1 MFPDISRGDPLGS
14 VRGTRLRPSQ
24 TLRSSSDR
32 SLQMPTELRDPRKS
46 GVVGKR
52 TREVKPR
59 GDMPA
64 DENVPQRS
72 QVLGPQ
78 EQNGPC
84 EGLVSFEDVAMDF
97 SREEWQQL
105 DPAQRCL
112 YRDVMLEIYSHL
124 LSVGEHT

>member
-1 MFPDISRGDPLGS
+1 MKL
-14 VRGTRLRPSQ
+14 
-24 TLRSSSDR
+24 
-32 SLQMPTELRDPRKS
+32 
-46 GVVGKR
+46 
-52 TREVKPR
+52 R

-64 DENVPQRS
+64 DEILPQRS

-84 EGLVSFEDVAMDF
+84 EGPVSLEDVAMDF